1 MCRLAAIISNDYFSP
16 MENILAL
23 ETMKEGHDGSGLGLI
38 LRDLGGEFEDL
49 KEFPVLSAITTE
61 KGFYDLDQF
70 MVSRGFRTKHMWEP
84 ELSPNPGPTV
94 ERHDRYIVKAFEYPD
109 HIRDRPFEEKAEFL
123 LRTRLEI
130 RAMGE
135 RDGGSIRVF
144 SFWPDVVTLKAV
156 GDPLEVGEFFGL
168 DKKPIPA
175 KVVFAQ
181 GRQNTN
187 YAINLYA
194 CHPFFI
200 QGVFTMTNGENT
212 AFVPIRE
219 YLTSRGEPGYVGY
232 NSDSEVFAH
241 ILHFVRYR
249 LGYPLPYYKHVITP
263 LKDEEM
269 EGRPDADALRLM
281 KRSLRMLTIDGP
293 NCVIGCDRDGTVF
306 MVQDAKKLRP
316 GVVGGVKGR
325 VGLMSEVCGLTSAV
339 PDRDTEK
346 DVFPMKYDFVAVRPG
361 AEEIE
366 IWNQLDG
373 STTTISLA

>member
-1 MCRLAAIISNDYFSP
+1 MCRLAAIISSEYISP

-38 LRDLGGEFEDL
+38 LRDLGGEFEEL
-49 KEFPVLSAITTE
+49 KEFPILSAITTE
-61 KGFYDLDQF
+61 KGFYDLDAF
-70 MVSRGFRTKHMWEP
+70 MVSKGFRTKHMWEP
-84 ELSPNPGPTV
+84 QISLKPGMEIEP
-94 ERHDRYIVKAFEYPD
+94 HDRYIVKAFEYPD
-109 HIRDRPFEEKAEFL
+109 HMRDKSWEEKAEFL
-123 LRTRLEI
+123 LQTRLEI
-130 RAMGE
+130 RRMGE
-135 RDGGSIRVF
+135 RDGGSITVF
-144 SFWPDVVTLKAV
+144 SFWPDVVTLKEV
-156 GDPLEVGEFFGL
+156 GDPLEVAEFFGL

-175 KVVFAQ
+175 RIVFAQ

-219 YLTSRGEPGYVGY
+219 FLMSRGEPGYIGY

-241 ILHFVRYR
+241 ILHYVRVR
-249 LGYPLPYYKHVITP
+249 LGYPLKYYKDVITP
-263 LKDEEM
+263 LKDEEID
-269 EGRPDADALRLM
+269 GRPEAQVLRLM

-306 MVQDAKKLRP
+306 MVQDTKKLRP
-316 GVVGGVKGR
+316 GVVGGVKGK
-325 VGLMSEVCGLTSAV
+325 VGLMSEVCGLTSV
-339 PDRDTEK
+339 LPDRDTEN
-346 DVFPMKYDFVAVRPG
+346 DVFPMRYDFVTVRPG

-366 IWNQLDG
+366 VWNQLDG